1 MRALTFVLCV
11 LVIGCSSSSEQPE
24 PNVIGDWG
32 GTEASLTLSRAGG
45 DLSYPCGAGT
55 IDSTWTLSTDGHL
68 AGTGQHFFGGGP
80 QPVHGRQPHPAIYA
94 GTVDGDTLIL
104 SVTVADLG
112 QTLGPFRLLR
122 GGPVVMERCV

>member
-1 MRALTFVLCV
+1 MRVLTFALCV
-11 LVIGCSSSSEQPE
+11 LAIGCSSSSEQGE

-32 GTEASLTLSRAGG
+32 GTQASLTMTRSGG

-55 IDSTWTLSTDGHL
+55 IDSTWTLSADGHL

-80 QPVHGRQPHPAIYA
+80 LPVQGRQPHPALYA
-94 GTVDGDTLIL
+94 GNVHGDTLTL
-104 SVTVADLG
+104 SVTVTDLG

-122 GGPVVMERCV
+122 GGPAVAEQCV